1 MSEICQNSNKCNIK
15 CEWASTDRIITN
27 PDGQVVP
34 CCFFANLLYI
44 SKQLGYPE
52 KLPNIKREEFELE
65 YQIAFTP
72 LIVQET
78 MEDPILR
85 DYIEHEEELN
95 LFTNDLKDIINNDWF
110 KRLEESWDDPEKVSS
125 ICVKHCQQ
133 K

>member
-1 MSEICQNSNKCNIK
+1 MSEIYQNSNKCNIK

-52 KLPNIKREEFELE
+52 ELPNIKREEFELE
-65 YQIAFTP
+65 YQVAFTP
-72 LIVQET
+72 LIVQ
-78 MEDPILR
+78 DPILR